1 MCTSV
6 GTMSETT
13 MVRLT
18 KGETA
23 PNFELESDEYKHYA
37 LADFKH
43 KNIVLYFYPKAG
55 SSICTLEAR
64 DFQKNLER
72 FANEG
77 YTVIGVSPD
86 DVKELQEFRENNDL
100 GFVLLSDP
108 EYTAHK
114 LYGAAKEH
122 VKDGEKTYETVRSTF
137 VIDGD
142 GKIVL
147 ASYDVDING
156 QIEALLDEIEKN
168 K

>member
-1 MCTSV
+1 
-6 GTMSETT
+6 

-18 KGETA
+18 KGDTA

-43 KNIVLYFYPKAG
+43 RNVVLYFYPKAG
-55 SSICTLEAR
+55 SSVCTLEAK
-64 DFQKNLER
+64 DFQDNLER
-72 FANEG
+72 FAKEG

-86 DVKELQEFRENNDL
+86 DVKVLQEFRESNDL

-108 EYTAHK
+108 EYTVHK

-122 VKDGEKTYETVRSTF
+122 LKDGKKTYETVRSTF
-137 VIDGD
+137 VLDGED
-142 GKIVL
+142 RIVF
-147 ASYDVDING
+147 AGYDVNVNG
-156 QIEALLDEIEKN
+156 QIDDLLEQIEKI